1 MALIKCPDCGK
12 MFSEYA
18 ECCPDCGCPT
28 KDAKAAN
35 IANDS
40 PISQPT
46 EEVGSNEQA
55 LSIIDEKSVEG
66 KTELQQD
73 LQPSTEE
80 DESIVEEKNPNR
92 KWLWGVGIMAVLI
105 VVGFFIIVY
114 NSFDPQDDK
123 EVESDNSQIGTPKEQ
138 SQQSKDFLSTDWGTF
153 GLYGKVKSVTYNFND
168 PVEIQF
174 DNYGRVKTIG
184 KNGYYAEIH
193 RFNDG
198 KISEIQWEENWCH
211 QLTYAY
217 NNADCT
223 HSPVPTNYSYIGKSI
238 GNGQTYILHYDDD
251 NNLEYVERISN
262 FHGEAVE
269 TETYQITIN
278 EKDSHGNWI
287 KRTCPCWDEVKVV
300 TRNIEYYPENKEN
313 SFSEPRTY
321 YHEDMWVEEMDD
333 GYGNPSTVEA
343 SESATIKFT
352 TQHTVR
358 IKLVQDETLL
368 WEGTYSI
375 EGQTITMSVQ
385 NIHDSERKAV
395 VTATLKGNKLI
406 IGENH
411 LYLPRELERTDVVET
426 PSE

>member
-18 ECCPDCGCPT
+18 ESCPNCGCPT

-40 PISQPT
+40 PFSQPT
-46 EEVGSNEQA
+46 EEKESNEQA
-55 LSIIDEKSVEG
+55 PSIIDEKSVEG

-105 VVGFFIIVY
+105 VGFIFVY
-114 NSFDPQDDK
+114 NSFSLQKEIK
-123 EVESDNSQIGTPKEQ
+123 EVESDSTQIETPKEQ
-138 SQQSKDFLSTDWGTF
+138 SQQSKEFLSTDWGTF
-153 GLYGKVKSVTYNFND
+153 ELYGKVKSVTYNFD
-168 PVEIQF
+168 APIKIQF
-174 DNYGRVKTIG
+174 DDFGRVNTISR
-184 KNGYYAEIH
+184 NGLYAEIQ
-193 RFNDG
+193 RIYDG
-198 KISEIQWEENWCH
+198 KISEIQWEGDWYH
-211 QLTYAY
+211 QLKYAY
-217 NNADCT
+217 NNADFT
-223 HSPVPTNYSYIGKSI
+223 YPPVPTNYTYTSKIS
-238 GNGQTYILHYDDD
+238 GNDQTYILHYDDD
-251 NNLEYVERISN
+251 NNLENFERISYH
-262 FHGEAVE
+262 HGEAVG
-269 TETYQITIN
+269 TETYQVTIN

-287 KRTCPCWDEVKVV
+287 KRTCPYGDEVKVV
-300 TRNIEYYPENKEN
+300 TRDIVYYPENKGN

-321 YHEDMWVEEMDD
+321 SYKNVWEEEIDDDD
-333 GYGNPSTVEA
+333 GRVEA
-343 SESATIKFT
+343 SESVTIKFT
-352 TQHTVR
+352 TQSFVR
-358 IKLVQDETLL
+358 IKYEVQDIYI

-385 NIHDSERKAV
+385 EVYDSERKEV

-411 LYLPRELERTDVVET
+411 LYLPRELERKDVVET